1 MSMKKARNIWMNNFV
16 QTVIDWFKKRF
27 ELQVE
32 KKTEIEV
39 VSDFSDIREISVTS
53 ALSERLS
60 TLTLADSSLA
70 IVGENQRAKY
80 IDEFAQKF
88 MANTLPAIAQITL
101 GTGDCIAK
109 PNTDGKR
116 FGIDLIENKNF
127 RIVQSVGDFI
137 YAILIK
143 CDEKHVNNDTY
154 ERWEY
159 HKLNEYEGATYVTI
173 TQVCFKNGKK
183 IGIEEVPEW
192 AMLKENQVIPNVDR
206 LLLGRFKCPKLNRQD
221 VNSPNGVPITFGA
234 DEIVKEAKESWRR
247 FNQEYKDKETMVF
260 ADRTVFKTREVKGR
274 DAEGNLVTKKVSVL
288 PQGKERVIMDIN
300 ASRNVDAQPLIHEYS
315 PAIRDT
321 ALEAEIERNFRM
333 LELFCG
339 LSEGILSKSTLT
351 YTNSDE
357 VKKSTQATFSLI
369 TALRKVLEKGTED
382 LLYAINVLCN
392 ANEVTPMGEWHIDF
406 DWSDSFVESMTER
419 FNQLLQ
425 AESIGAVSTAEFRA
439 WVMNEDLEV
448 AQAELEEIEK
458 QQVVRE
464 EMLIGGQPNK
474 DVVE

>member
-1 MSMKKARNIWMNNFV
+1 MNNFL
-16 QTVIDWFKKRF
+16 QAVIDWFKKRF

-32 KKTEIEV
+32 GKTGIEV
-39 VSDFSDIREISVTS
+39 ESDFNDIREISVTS

-60 TLTLADSSLA
+60 TLTLSDSSLS
-70 IVGENQRAKY
+70 ITGENQRAKF
-80 IDEFAQKF
+80 IDEFAQNF
-88 MANTLPAIAQITL
+88 ITNRLPAIAQITL

-143 CDEKHVNNDTY
+143 CDEKKLGTDVF

-159 HKLNEYEGATYVTI
+159 HKLNEFEGTSYVTI

-183 IGIEEVPEW
+183 IRIEEVPEW
-192 AMLKENQVIPNVDR
+192 GLLKENQIIPNVDR

-234 DEIVKEAKESWRR
+234 DEIIQEAKDSWRR
-247 FNQEYKDKETMVF
+247 FNQEFKDKETMIF
-260 ADRTVFKTREVKGR
+260 ADRSIFKNREVKGR
-274 DAEGNLVTKKVSVL
+274 DRDGNIVSKKVSVL

-300 ASRNVDAQPLIHEYS
+300 ASRNVDAQPLIHEFS
-315 PAIRDT
+315 PVIRDT
-321 ALEAEIERNFRM
+321 SLEAEIERNFRM

-357 VKKSTQATFSLI
+357 VRKSTQATFALI

-392 ANEVTPMGEWHIDF
+392 ANEVTPMGEWNIDF

-425 AESIGAVSTAEFRA
+425 AESIGAISTAEFRA
-439 WVMNEDLEV
+439 WVMNEDLEL

-458 QQVVRE
+458 EQAEKDEAKIEQMQQV
-464 EMLIGGQPNK
+464 IGVQPNK

>member
-1 MSMKKARNIWMNNFV
+1 MNNFL
-16 QTVIDWFKKRF
+16 QAVIDWFKKRF

-32 KKTEIEV
+32 SKTDIEV
-39 VSDFSDIREISVTS
+39 VSDFDDIREISVTS
-53 ALSERLS
+53 ALSERIS
-60 TLTLADSSLA
+60 TLTLADSSLS
-70 IVGENQRAKY
+70 IIGENQRARF
-80 IDEFAQKF
+80 IDDFAQKF
-88 MANTLPAIAQITL
+88 ITDRLPAIAQITL

-143 CDEKHVNNDTY
+143 CDEKRVGNDTF

-183 IGIEEVPEW
+183 IGIEVVPEW

-234 DEIVKEAKESWRR
+234 DEIVQEAKDSWRR

-357 VKKSTQATFSLI
+357 VRKSTQATFSLI

-392 ANEVTPMGEWHIDF
+392 ANDVTPMGEWKLDF

-458 QQVVRE
+458 QQAIRE
-464 EMLIGGQPNK
+464 ETQIGGQPNK

>member
-1 MSMKKARNIWMNNFV
+1 MNNFL
-16 QTVIDWFKKRF
+16 QAVIDWFKKRF

-32 KKTEIEV
+32 GKTGIEV
-39 VSDFSDIREISVTS
+39 ESDFNDIREISVTS

-60 TLTLADSSLA
+60 TLTLSDSSLS
-70 IVGENQRAKY
+70 ITGENQRAKF
-80 IDEFAQKF
+80 IDEFAQNF
-88 MANTLPAIAQITL
+88 ITNRLPAIAQITL

-127 RIVQSVGDFI
+127 RIVQSVGEFI

-143 CDEKHVNNDTY
+143 CDEKKVGTDVF

-159 HKLNEYEGATYVTI
+159 HKLNEFEGTSYVTI

-183 IGIEEVPEW
+183 IRIEEVPEW
-192 AMLKENQVIPNVDR
+192 GILKENQIIPNVDR

-234 DEIVKEAKESWRR
+234 DEIIQEAKDSWRR
-247 FNQEYKDKETMVF
+247 FNQEFKDKETMIF
-260 ADRTVFKTREVKGR
+260 ADRSIFKHREVKGR
-274 DAEGNLVTKKVSVL
+274 DRDGNIVSKKVSEL

-300 ASRNVDAQPLIHEYS
+300 ASRNVDAQPLIHEFS
-315 PAIRDT
+315 PAIRD
-321 ALEAEIERNFRM
+321 ASHEAEIERNFRM

-357 VKKSTQATFSLI
+357 VRKSTQATFALI

-392 ANEVTPMGEWHIDF
+392 ANEVTPMGEWNIDF

-425 AESIGAVSTAEFRA
+425 AESIGAISTAEFRA
-439 WVMNEDLEV
+439 WVMNEDLEL
-448 AQAELEEIEK
+448 AQAELEEIEQEQTEK
-458 QQVVRE
+458 DEAKIEQMQQV
-464 EMLIGGQPNK
+464 IGGQPNK
-474 DVVE
+474 EVVE

>member
-1 MSMKKARNIWMNNFV
+1 MNNFL
-16 QTVIDWFKKRF
+16 QAVIDWFKKRF

-32 KKTEIEV
+32 GKTGIEV
-39 VSDFSDIREISVTS
+39 ESDFNDIREISVTS

-60 TLTLADSSLA
+60 TLTLSDSSLS
-70 IVGENQRAKY
+70 ITGENQRAKF
-80 IDEFAQKF
+80 IDEFAQNF
-88 MANTLPAIAQITL
+88 ITNRLPAIAQITL

-127 RIVQSVGDFI
+127 RIVQSVGEFI
-137 YAILIK
+137 YAVLIK
-143 CDEKHVNNDTY
+143 CDEKKLGTDVF

-159 HKLNEYEGATYVTI
+159 HKLNEFEGTSYVTI

-183 IGIEEVPEW
+183 IRIEEVPEW
-192 AMLKENQVIPNVDR
+192 ESLKENQVIPNVDR

-234 DEIVKEAKESWRR
+234 DEIIQEAKDSWRR
-247 FNQEYKDKETMVF
+247 FNQEFKDKETMIF
-260 ADRTVFKTREVKGR
+260 ADRSIFKHREVKGR
-274 DAEGNLVTKKVSVL
+274 DRDGNIVAKKVSVL

-300 ASRNVDAQPLIHEYS
+300 ASRNVDAQPLIHEFS

-321 ALEAEIERNFRM
+321 SLETEIERNFRM

-357 VKKSTQATFSLI
+357 VRKSTQATFALI

-392 ANEVTPMGEWHIDF
+392 ANEVTPMGEWNIDF

-425 AESIGAVSTAEFRA
+425 AESIGAISTAEFRA
-439 WVMNEDLEV
+439 WVMNEDLEL

-458 QQVVRE
+458 EQAEKDEAKIEQMQQV
-464 EMLIGGQPNK
+464 IGGQPNK
-474 DVVE
+474 EVVE